1 MTSSRGLAELAAR
14 ATTSAASDALM
25 KRGIR
30 GYMRQRI
37 RPLDMQSKMFGPALT
52 IQRSPLVAV
61 PEAARRP
68 NALLIEA
75 IEAAPAGTVLVF
87 NGDPEHEAALW
98 GGLLAA
104 AGHRNGLAGVVADG
118 PIRDPLE
125 ILQLAQ
131 PCFCTGS
138 VPQGQ
143 AGILALVAIGE
154 PVSCGGVTVSSGDFV
169 FGDSNGVV
177 VIPNGRER
185 EILEAASEI
194 EEADQ
199 AAARMILAG
208 TSLTQTMRKLG
219 RV

>member
-1 MTSSRGLAELAAR
+1 MTSSRELAELASR
-14 ATTSAASDALM
+14 STTSAASDALM

-52 IQRSPLVAV
+52 IQRSPTATA
-61 PEAARRP
+61 PEAGRRP

-131 PCFCTGS
+131 PCFCIGS

-143 AGILALVAIGE
+143 AGILTLVAIGE
-154 PVSCGGVTVSSGDFV
+154 PVSCGGVTVSSGDYV

-177 VIPNGRER
+177 VIPNGREL
-185 EILEAASEI
+185 EILQAASEI

-208 TSLTQTMRKLG
+208 TSLTETMRKLG

>member
-1 MTSSRGLAELAAR
+1 MTLSAEIAGLAAR
-14 ATTSAASDALM
+14 STTSAASDALM
-25 KRGIR
+25 KRGIH

-37 RPLDMQSKMFGPALT
+37 RPLDMQSKMLGPALT
-52 IQRSPLVAV
+52 IQRSPVAAV
-61 PEAARRP
+61 PDVRRRA
-68 NALLIEA
+68 NALMVEA
-75 IEAAPAGTVLVF
+75 IESAAAGTVLVF
-87 NGDPEHEAALW
+87 NGDPEQEAALW

-104 AGHRNGLAGVVADG
+104 AGHSNGLAGVVADG
-118 PIRDPLE
+118 PVRDPLE
-125 ILQLAQ
+125 ILQLEQ

-154 PVSCGGVTVSSGDFV
+154 PVSCGGVTVSSGDYV

-177 VIPNGRER
+177 VIPRGLEL
-185 EILEAASEI
+185 EILRAASEI

-208 TSLTQTMRKLG
+208 MSLTETMRKLG

>member
-1 MTSSRGLAELAAR
+1 MTSSRELTDLAAR
-14 ATTSAASDALM
+14 STTSAASDVLM

-30 GYMRQRI
+30 GYMRQRV
-37 RPLDMQSKMFGPALT
+37 RPLDMRSKMFGPALT
-52 IQRSPLVAV
+52 IERNPIATM
-61 PEAARRP
+61 PEARRR
-68 NALLIEA
+68 AGASMIDA
-75 IEAAPAGTVLVF
+75 IESAPAGTVLVF

-118 PIRDPLE
+118 PVRDPLE
-125 ILQLAQ
+125 ILQLEQ

-143 AGILALVAIGE
+143 AGILTLVAIGE
-154 PVSCGGVTVSSGDFV
+154 PVSCGGITVSSGDHV

-177 VIPNGRER
+177 VIPRGLEL
-185 EILEAASEI
+185 EILQAASEI

-208 TSLTQTMRKLG
+208 TRLTETMRKLG